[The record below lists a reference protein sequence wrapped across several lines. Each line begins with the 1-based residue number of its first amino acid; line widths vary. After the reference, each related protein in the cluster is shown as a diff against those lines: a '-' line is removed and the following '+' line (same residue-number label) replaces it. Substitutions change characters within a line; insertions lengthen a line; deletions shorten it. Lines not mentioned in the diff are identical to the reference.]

1 MAEEKRRVGKLLPG
15 VWRGDFHRW
24 KGSKFRPVIIV
35 MSEFEQKLDFPC
47 SQNNNNPT
55 LFPSGSP
62 TIPVKVTVD
71 EAKTAFLCGCKQSK
85 NGVYCDGTHK
95 GL

>member
-1 MAEEKRRVGKLLPG
+1 MAEEKRRAGKLLPG

-55 LFPSGSP
+55 CAPVEKRSGNRSAGHP
-62 TIPVKVTVD
+62 PPNND
-71 EAKTAFLCGCKQSK
+71 A
-85 NGVYCDGTHK
+85 
-95 GL
+95 